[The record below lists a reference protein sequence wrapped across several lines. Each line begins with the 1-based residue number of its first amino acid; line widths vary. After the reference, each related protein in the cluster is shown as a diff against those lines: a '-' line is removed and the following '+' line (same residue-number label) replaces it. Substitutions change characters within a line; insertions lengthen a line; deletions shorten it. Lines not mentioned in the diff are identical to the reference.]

1 MTPEQATFLLSV
13 SLPTIQYESEI
24 NKKVIQA
31 VPAARS
37 SYRPHEKNW
46 TALEL
51 AWHIASSDVW
61 FLDAVA
67 NGKFEMEEHSL
78 PAEIKTPVDVV
89 AWYNKN
95 LAAGLEKVKKLSG
108 AQLTKEISL
117 GGVFNLPA
125 VAYLDFL
132 VRHTAHHRGQLSVY
146 LRPMGA
152 KVPSIYGGSADEP
165 MEMSAEA

>member
-1 MTPEQATFLLSV
+1 MTPEQATFLLNV
-13 SLPTIQYESEI
+13 YLPTIQFESET
-24 NKKVIQA
+24 NKKIIQA
-31 VPAARS
+31 VPAAKS
-37 SYRPHEKNW
+37 SYRPHAKNW

-61 FLDAVA
+61 FLQAVA
-67 NGKFEMEEHSL
+67 NGKFSMEDHSL
-78 PAEIKTPVDVV
+78 PATVKAPAEVL
-89 AWYNKN
+89 AWYNTN
-95 LAAGLEKVKKLSG
+95 LPAGLEKVKKLSG
-108 AQLTKEISL
+108 AQLAKEISL

-125 VAYLDFL
+125 VSYLDFL
-132 VRHTAHHRGQLSVY
+132 IRHTVHHRGQLSVY